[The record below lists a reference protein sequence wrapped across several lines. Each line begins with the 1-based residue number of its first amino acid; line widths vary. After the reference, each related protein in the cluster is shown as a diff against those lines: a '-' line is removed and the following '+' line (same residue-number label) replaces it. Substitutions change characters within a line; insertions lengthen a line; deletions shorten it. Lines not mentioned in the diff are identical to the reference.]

1 MQAWEEG
8 CGEGVREVRGREE
21 VEDLIPR
28 LWRHGS
34 YRTRG
39 NTLAEELVVQ
49 LQEGKIGIR
58 GKEMR
63 RRKEEEEGRGGE
75 EEEEG
80 RVEIT
85 GGESRGNKGEL
96 GPLERVM
103 IGECVDTL

>member
-1 MQAWEEG
+1 MQAREEG

-49 LQEGKIGIR
+49 LGREGLGL
-58 GKEMR
+58 
-63 RRKEEEEGRGGE
+63 GE
-75 EEEEG
+75 
-80 RVEIT
+80 
-85 GGESRGNKGEL
+85 KK
-96 GPLERVM
+96 
-103 IGECVDTL
+103 

>member
-1 MQAWEEG
+1 MVQAWEEG

-39 NTLAEELVVQ
+39 NTLAEEFVVQ

-63 RRKEEEEGRGGE
+63 RRKEEEEERRGERRGGE
-75 EEEEG
+75 G
-80 RVEIT
+80 
-85 GGESRGNKGEL
+85 
-96 GPLERVM
+96 
-103 IGECVDTL
+103 